1 MVCHFNQSWG
11 MRLKGGKSEME
22 FLCPSVVVS
31 YRRSLLGA
39 LSEFL
44 DNVYVGNGDVF
55 SKGDGVVSTSSR
67 VFSS

>member
-1 MVCHFNQSWG
+1 

-22 FLCPSVVVS
+22 VLSLRVMVS

-44 DNVYVGNGDVF
+44 DNVYVGNGGAF

>member
-1 MVCHFNQSWG
+1 

-22 FLCPSVVVS
+22 VLSLRVMVS

-44 DNVYVGNGDVF
+44 DNVYVGNGGVF
-55 SKGDGVVSTSSR
+55 SKVDGVVSTSLR
-67 VFSS
+67 VFSN